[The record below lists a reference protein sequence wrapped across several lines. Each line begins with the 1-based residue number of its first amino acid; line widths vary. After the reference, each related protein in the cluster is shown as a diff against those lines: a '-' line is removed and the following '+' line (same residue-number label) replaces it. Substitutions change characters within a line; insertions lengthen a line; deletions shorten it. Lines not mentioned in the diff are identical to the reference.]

1 MTTPAEFDFIMIKP
15 THYDDDGYPI
25 VWWRTALPSNSLAS
39 LNGLGRDAA
48 QRQVLGPDVKINLIP
63 IDECN
68 THIVPKKIARDARK
82 RGARVLIG
90 LVGVQSNQFY
100 HALDLA
106 KEFRAEGLPV
116 VIGGFHVSGCISM
129 LKEIP
134 AEIQEAMDIGCALF
148 AGEAEEG
155 RLDEVL
161 IDAWNGTLKPIY
173 NHMNDLP
180 NLAGAPTPWL
190 PAEAIKTSSPWS
202 SFDLGRGC
210 PFQCSFCTIIN
221 VQGRKSR
228 FRSPEDLEL
237 MIREN
242 YAQGIKAYF
251 VTDDNLAR
259 NKDWEAFFD
268 TLIRLREEE
277 GMAVHLTIQVDTMC
291 HRIPGFID
299 KAAKAGAWRVFL
311 GLENINP
318 DNLIAANKRQNKITE
333 YRHMMQMWHE
343 RGCFLIAG
351 YILGFPGDTKE
362 SILRDVEIVKREL
375 PIDMLEFFFLTPLP
389 GSEDHRKMLYSGQ
402 WMDPDL
408 NKYDLHHRVSH
419 HGTMSD
425 AEWEEAYQMAW
436 DAYFT
441 LDHMETVAKR
451 HARRANGSPRR
462 SLQYMNEF
470 RMLYRNE
477 KVHVLEG
484 GVIRRKRRLS
494 RRPGMKI
501 ENPLIFYPKYWFESA
516 RKILNYLH
524 GYREE
529 KKLLRKVL
537 EAPDRYDYM
546 DLAISPPAE
555 DELESLG
562 LFQQTRGG
570 AEAVVRETRV
580 RRPKEMEAETETVA
594 A

>member
-1 MTTPAEFDFIMIKP
+1 MTTTPAEFDFIMIKP
-15 THYDDDGYPI
+15 SHYDDDGYPI
-25 VWWRTALPSNSLAS
+25 VWWRTALPSNSLAAIY
-39 LNGLGRDAA
+39 GLSRDAA
-48 QRQVLGPDVKINLIP
+48 RREVLGPGVRYNFTP

-68 THIVPKKIARDARK
+68 THIDPRKIARDIRR
-82 RGARVLIG
+82 RGAKGLIG
-90 LVGVQSNQFY
+90 LIGVQSNQFP

-106 KEFRAEGLPV
+106 RQFRAEGLQV
-116 VIGGFHVSGCISM
+116 VIGGFHVSGCLSM

-134 AEIQEAMDIGCALF
+134 AEIQEGIDLGVSIF

-155 RLDEVL
+155 RLDEVFR
-161 IDAWNGTLKPIY
+161 DAWNDELKPMY
-173 NHMNDLP
+173 NYINDLP
-180 NLAGAPTPWL
+180 SIAGTPTPFL
-190 PAEAIKTSSPWS
+190 PAEAIKTSAPWS

-228 FRSPEDLEL
+228 FRGPEDLEKL
-237 MIREN
+237 IREN

-259 NKDWEAFFD
+259 NKNWELFFD

-318 DNLIAANKRQNKITE
+318 DNLLAANKRQNKITE
-333 YRHMMQMWHE
+333 YRAMMQMWHE

-389 GSEDHRKMLYSGQ
+389 GSEDHRKKLYAGE

-408 NKYDLHHRVSH
+408 NKYDLHHRVAKH
-419 HGTMSD
+419 DRMSD
-425 AEWEEAYQMAW
+425 AEWEEAYLAAW
-436 DAYFT
+436 DAFFT

-451 HARRANGSPRR
+451 HARRKNGSPRR

-484 GVIRRKRRLS
+484 GVIRRKRRRS
-494 RRPGMKI
+494 RRPGMTL
-501 ENPLIFYPKYWFESA
+501 ENPLVFYPKYWFESVA
-516 RKILNYLH
+516 KILNYLH
-524 GYREE
+524 GFREE
-529 KKLLRKVL
+529 KKLLKKVL
-537 EAPDRYDYM
+537 NAPDRWDYM
-546 DLAISPPAE
+546 DLSISPPSD
-555 DELESLG
+555 DEIESLG
-562 LFQQTRGG
+562 LFQETRGG
-570 AEAVVRETRV
+570 TEAVVRELRV
-580 RRPKEMEAETETVA
+580 RRPENVA
-594 A
+594 AA